1 MKAASLLRVTVA
13 GIISFSCSF
22 IDSRL
27 QAETAFQ
34 ETRINAGRGQN
45 VPQHNCDFPQSADL
59 TANNTKETR
68 DGTAMVGIYSCW
80 PAREDD
86 NNGNDLADFYA
97 HWSIR
102 ELPKA
107 ERTARNYGQESKP
120 AIVRLFV
127 GRDLSM
133 VGSLRIDMKD
143 PDTTF
148 VVPLANFSYQ
158 GVVGKGQT
166 WSTNLVADDQ
176 SLPFFRIAPT
186 SSARIGVTAKS
197 TSALQV
203 QAASTVLNVLRDL
216 SSLAAPGGALVTT
229 LNRDS
234 IQQTSRTLDNALSSI
249 WGQSQEENFS
259 SARQL
264 SEWYPGARFII
275 QLTIPHFARGSDRRD
290 ANGRKIKGSPL
301 TRWYEL
307 SLSCPRRSIFSSYTN
322 CNENTVGAAAIALKV
337 LRTRVNAQQVLNTKV
352 STGTSIQQYVA
363 THDWY
368 ARFLRG
374 GDKEIGNDR
383 QQEAAAAPVPAA
395 ATIATQ
401 LAPPATDGTETVAAA
416 AAPPTPSLPAKS
428 NGKSTDTAKAAE
440 RTQSD
445 YSALCSSIVNSLYT
459 IGLSRLDSEIG
470 LWAIITG
477 SPDFVGI
484 QPKFQGNTNCS
495 RLLPLAG
502 TEDAWKF
509 ADLK

>member
-1 MKAASLLRVTVA
+1 MRAASLVRVTLA
-13 GIISFSCSF
+13 GIVAIAAPLA
-22 IDSRL
+22 DSRL
-27 QAETAFQ
+27 
-34 ETRINAGRGQN
+34 NAAMVFEEPRVNSGRNQDAS
-45 VPQHNCDFPQSADL
+45 HNRCDFPQSGDL
-59 TANNTKETR
+59 TASNTKETR

-80 PAREDD
+80 IAREDD
-86 NNGNDLADFYA
+86 NNVNDLADFYA

-176 SLPFFRIAPT
+176 SLPFFRISPT

-216 SSLAAPGGALVTT
+216 SSLAAPGGALVTS

-275 QLTIPHFARGSDRRD
+275 QLTIPHFGRGKDSRD
-290 ANGRKIKGSPL
+290 GNGRKIEGTPL

-307 SLSCPRRSIFSSYTN
+307 SLSCPRRSIFSSYAK
-322 CNENTVGAAAIALKV
+322 CNDDSTGAAAIGLKV
-337 LRTRVNAQQVLNTKV
+337 LRTRVNAQLVLNTKV

-374 GDKEIGNDR
+374 GDKEIGNDG
-383 QQEAAAAPVPAA
+383 QQEAPAAAVGTA
-395 ATIATQ
+395 ATIAAQ
-401 LAPPATDGTETVAAA
+401 LTPPAVASTDNAAA
-416 AAPPTPSLPAKS
+416 AAPPTPSLPAKPV
-428 NGKSTDTAKAAE
+428 GKNAENAIATE

-459 IGLSRLDSEIG
+459 IGLSRLDAEIG

-484 QPKFQGNTNCS
+484 QPKFQANTNCS

-509 ADLK
+509 ADVK